1 MNEWLSG
8 SILTLYYLILGT
20 LACYGAHRLALV
32 IALWRTDRV
41 GRWPQS
47 NHLDPIPPRRGVPYR
62 GQLEADRGSERV
74 WPVVTVQLPIFN
86 EKYVAERLIE
96 AVCRLDYPR
105 DRLEIQVLDDSTDET
120 ARLVARLVER
130 KRDEGFDIHHLHR
143 RERPGFKAGALAA
156 GLDVARGELVAVFDA
171 DFVPCPEFL
180 RASVPHFADAEIGMV
195 QARWG
200 HINRDYSLLTRAQ
213 AILLDGHFV
222 VEHTARH
229 REGCFFNF
237 NGTAGIW
244 RRRTIDDAGGWTHDT
259 LTEDLD
265 LSYRAQLAG
274 WKFIYLPD
282 LVVPAEL
289 PAEINAYKSQQNRW
303 AKGSVQTARKLLGT
317 VLRAKIPL
325 RAKIEAFIHLT
336 ANSTYLLMVFLSL
349 LIMPAMVLR
358 RGDEKWQLLA
368 VDLPLFAAATVSVI
382 VFYLVSQ
389 RTETGRFAGWA
400 YWARRVWQLPSVM
413 GLGIGLAINNA
424 RAVLA
429 GLFKDGGVFH
439 RTPKYRIEGRG
450 DGWAGKHY
458 RLPRDVTFYLEAFF
472 AFYFVACFVAAVRLE
487 MWLSIPFLYLFLHG
501 YWHMF
506 LMGLRPLLPR
516 RSARVG

>member
-8 SILTLYYLILGT
+8 SILALYYLILGI
-20 LACYGAHRLALV
+20 LACYGVHRLVLV
-32 IALWRTDRV
+32 ITFWRT
-41 GRWPQS
+41 GRADPEGSRKTVAPSLPEPPAEWPT
-47 NHLDPIPPRRGVPYR
+47 
-62 GQLEADRGSERV
+62 
-74 WPVVTVQLPIFN
+74 VTVQLPLFN

-96 AVCRLDYPR
+96 AVCDLDYPR

-120 ARLVARLVER
+120 VDLVARLVEK
-130 KRDEGFDIHHLHR
+130 KRGQGYDVRHLHR
-143 RERPGFKAGALAA
+143 HDRPGFKAGALAA
-156 GLDVARGELVAVFDA
+156 GLEQARGDLVAVFDA

-180 RASVPHFADAEIGMV
+180 RRSVPHFADQSVGMV

-229 REGCFFNF
+229 RSGCFFNF
-237 NGTAGIW
+237 NGTAGLW
-244 RRRTIDDAGGWTHDT
+244 RRQAIEDAGGWAHDT

-274 WKFIYLPD
+274 WRFLYLPD

-317 VLRAKIPL
+317 VLRAPIPIRVKL
-325 RAKIEAFIHLT
+325 EAFVHLT

-349 LIMPAMVLR
+349 LIFPAMVLR
-358 RGDEKWQLLA
+358 RGEEMWKLLA
-368 VDLPLFAAATVSVI
+368 IDLPLFGAATVSVI
-382 VFYLVSQ
+382 VFYVVSQ
-389 RTETGRFAGWA
+389 SSAATGR
-400 YWARRVWQLPSVM
+400 RRHRLRQLPAVI
-413 GLGIGLAINNA
+413 GLGIGLAVNNA
-424 RAVLA
+424 RAVVS
-429 GLFKDGGVFH
+429 GLVSDGGVFH
-439 RTPKYRIEGRG
+439 RTPKYRIEGRR
-450 DGWAGKHY
+450 DGWSGKHY
-458 RLPRDVTFYLEAFF
+458 RLPRDMTFYLETFF
-472 AFYFVACFVAAVRLE
+472 AFYFVACFIAAVRLE

-506 LMGLRPLLPR
+506 LLGIGPLFPR
-516 RSARVG
+516 RRLRQAEPN

>member
-8 SILTLYYLILGT
+8 SILALYYLVLGI
-20 LACYGAHRLALV
+20 LACYGVHRLALV
-32 IALWRTDRV
+32 ITFWRT
-41 GRWPQS
+41 GRA
-47 NHLDPIPPRRGVPYR
+47 LPPSPAPPA
-62 GQLEADRGSERV
+62 E

-96 AVCRLDYPR
+96 AVCGLDYPR

-120 ARLVARLVER
+120 VGLVARLVED
-130 KRDEGFDIHHLHR
+130 KRRGGYDIHHLHR
-143 RERPGFKAGALAA
+143 RQRPGFKAGALAA
-156 GLDVARGELVAVFDA
+156 GLKRARGELVAIFDA

-180 RASVPHFADAEIGMV
+180 RRSVPHFADAGVGMV

-222 VEHTARH
+222 VEHAARY
-229 REGCFFNF
+229 RGGCFFNF
-237 NGTAGIW
+237 NGTAGLW
-244 RRRTIDDAGGWTHDT
+244 RQEAIEAAGGWTHDT

-274 WKFIYLPD
+274 WRFLYLPD

-317 VLRAKIPL
+317 VLRAPIPL
-325 RAKIEAFIHLT
+325 RAKLEAFMHLT
-336 ANSTYLLMVFLSL
+336 ANSTFLLMVFLSL
-349 LIMPAMVLR
+349 LIFPAMVLR
-358 RGDEKWQLLA
+358 QGEETWKLLA
-368 VDLPLFAAATVSVI
+368 IDLPLFGAATVSVI
-382 VFYLVSQ
+382 LFYAVSQ
-389 RTETGRFAGWA
+389 SAAGG
-400 YWARRVWQLPSVM
+400 WARRLWQLPAVM

-424 RAVLA
+424 RAVIS
-429 GLFKDGGVFH
+429 GFRSDGGVFH
-439 RTPKYRIEGRG
+439 RTPKYRIEGRR
-450 DGWAGKHY
+450 DGWAGKGY
-458 RLPRDVTFYLEAFF
+458 RLPYNVTFYLEAFF
-472 AFYFVACFVAAVRLE
+472 AFYFVVCFVAAVRLE

-506 LMGLRPLLPR
+506 LMGLGPLLPR
-516 RSARVG
+516 RRLLA